1 MAAYFVSYKYM
12 STHTHTHTHTR
23 RQIGHRAE
31 RRKFEK
37 KKYAKLQ
44 ERYG

>member
-12 STHTHTHTHTR
+12 STHTHTR
-23 RQIGHRAE
+23 IQIGHRAE
-31 RRKFEK
+31 GRKFGK